1 MKAFYF
7 LCTALIILCSQTLFS
22 QKSTQGVV
30 PENQYKKDPSLG
42 WINDL
47 SEELIIK
54 HTTFYL
60 GDSLLGFDRARWMAE
75 SKKENIQLMVE
86 LQNFL
91 HRKQSDFVKQKYN
104 LEKLPW
110 EIAKE
115 NYVKQHTHAPQPNK
129 VAASVCNNI
138 DFEDGNFSTWTTLS
152 GYNPNSNL
160 PLVIGGPAFISTNQD
175 IYGCNDLQI
184 INSSF
189 VAAGDPIVS
198 PVLDPNGGATSV
210 RLGGFYNNVAWLGGT
225 GMSNTCGSS
234 NYWNYTYSNGQL
246 ISKAVAVTAA
256 NSLLSFDYAVV
267 LNDGGHSNGQQP
279 YFHIVV
285 TNTAGVVLSTCTQY
299 YVQAASGSP
308 PAGFV
313 NSGYVNTYDGS
324 VLYYKGWTSNS
335 INLTPYIGQ
344 TVIVQYSAAGCTQGA
359 HCSWVYIDNVC
370 SSAGITASNSAPCTG
385 QNITLSAPAVFG
397 GTYSWSGPGIVSG
410 GSSQV
415 ATINAPGTY
424 SVLVTPSQGILCA
437 YTLTTSISYN
447 PGPIVTASAS
457 NSVICNGN
465 TTTLTGGGA
474 ASYAWSSGV
483 TDAVAFSPSATANY
497 TVVGTSSLGCVGSAT
512 ITVTVNPIPV
522 ANAGTAAALN
532 CTNTSVTLS
541 GTGGGSYAWTGPGIM
556 SGSNTATPIVNQP
569 GSYNLQV
576 TVSNCT
582 SPISSV
588 VVSQNTTTPTFV
600 LGTASTVSTTCS
612 APNATLSASSSADP
626 NTVYSWITPSTTT
639 VTGNPIIASA
649 VGIYTVV
656 VTNTTTGCTNAVTAS
671 QATVQVVSDNS
682 VPSPTLS
689 STSVSLTCLNAT
701 ATVSLSF
708 NSSYSYNWSPAS
720 GIVSGGNT
728 STPTFS
734 LAGTYSAVVTNT
746 TNNCASS
753 AGSNVVTVVSNTNS
767 PVLSLSSASNTG
779 TLNCAILSINITPT
793 ITPSSNL
800 TYTWSGS
807 SGLASPANQS
817 TATFTAIGIYSLSV
831 TNTVT
836 GCSSAA
842 NASSTFTVYQNN
854 FTPTVSVVPT
864 SSNTTIACASNTVV
878 SYAFNSNASSGSSN
892 VWNAGGIT
900 TPTFATTSGGVY
912 TLTVVDAVSS
922 CSTTNTFTVINASSP
937 PANLSAGVNVAIP
950 CGLTTTTL
958 LATTSSSNTIN
969 YTWVAPASG
978 TIVSGGNTASPLING
993 IGIYSVTAIDAITG
1007 CVATAT
1013 VNVVSGNVFANF
1025 SASPNQGIA
1034 PLSVTFTNT
1043 SQNAISYIWN
1053 FGNGNLSSVTNPT
1066 TIYNN
1071 GGTFTVVLIATS
1083 GPCKDTA
1090 YAIIVV
1096 EDSLMMSIPNVF
1108 TPNNDNVNDVFTIN
1122 STGVKE
1128 ISLSIFNR
1136 WGEKLYDFTGPKA
1149 GWDGIATNGGAAP
1162 DGTYFYFVKVVGFNK
1177 KMIEQHGSFTLFR

>member
-7 LCTALIILCSQTLFS
+7 LCTTFFILFSQTLFS
-22 QKSTQGVV
+22 QKNNQGVV
-30 PENQYKKDPSLG
+30 PKSQYKEDPNLG
-42 WINDL
+42 WIKQL
-47 SEELIIK
+47 SEETIVK
-54 HTTFYL
+54 YTTFYA
-60 GDSLLGFDRARWMAE
+60 GDSLVGFNREYWMAE
-75 SKKENIQLMVE
+75 SKKENIQLMIE
-86 LQNFL
+86 LQNYL

-115 NYVKQHTHAPQPNK
+115 NYLKTHTHSGQSNK

-160 PLVIGGPAFISTNQD
+160 PLVIGGSAFISTNQS

-189 VAAGDPIVS
+189 VPSGDPIVS
-198 PVLDPNGGATSV
+198 PVLDPNGGTTSV

-225 GMSNTCGSS
+225 GMSNTCGVG
-234 NYWNYTYSNGQL
+234 NYWNNTYSNGQL
-246 ISKAVAVTAA
+246 ISKAIAVTAS

-299 YVQAASGSP
+299 YVQAAVGFP
-308 PAGFV
+308 PAGFA

-324 VLYYKGWTSNS
+324 ALYYKGWTNNS

-359 HCSWVYIDNVC
+359 HCSWVYVDNVC
-370 SSAGITASNSAPCTG
+370 SSAGIVASNIAPCTG
-385 QNITLSAPAVFG
+385 QNITLSAPSVFG

-415 ATINAPGTY
+415 ATVNAPGTY
-424 SVLVTPSQGILCA
+424 SVIVTPSQGILCA
-437 YTLTTSISYN
+437 YTLTTSVLYN
-447 PGPIVTASAS
+447 TNPVVTATAS
-457 NSVICNGN
+457 NSVICNGSS
-465 TTTLTGGGA
+465 TTLTGGGA
-474 ASYAWSSGV
+474 ASYAWSGGV
-483 TDAVAFSPSATANY
+483 TNGVAFFPSATANY
-497 TVVGTSSLGCVGSAT
+497 TVTGTSSLGCIGSAT
-512 ITVTVNPIPV
+512 ITVTVNPIPT
-522 ANAGTAAALN
+522 ANAGTAAILN

-541 GTGGGSYAWTGPGIM
+541 GNGGGSYAWTGPGIT
-556 SGSNTATPIVNQP
+556 SGSNTATPTVNQP

-582 SPISSV
+582 SAISSV
-588 VVSQNTTTPTFV
+588 AVNQNTTSPTFV
-600 LGTASTVSTTCS
+600 LGTAITVSTTCS
-612 APNATLSASSSADP
+612 MPNATLSASSSADP
-626 NTVYSWITPSTTT
+626 NTVYYWITPSSTT
-639 VTGNPIIASA
+639 VTGNPILVSA
-649 VGIYTVV
+649 VGVYTVV
-656 VTNTTTGCTNAVTAS
+656 VTNTVTGCTNTLTAS

-682 VPSPTLS
+682 VPSSTLS

-701 ATVSLSF
+701 ATVSLST
-708 NSSYSYNWSPAS
+708 NSSYTYSWSPAS
-720 GIVSGGNT
+720 GIVSGANT
-728 STPTFS
+728 ANPTFS

-753 AGSNVVTVVSNTNS
+753 AGSNVVTVVSNTIS
-767 PVLSLSSASNTG
+767 PALSLSSASNTG
-779 TLNCAILSINITPT
+779 TLNCTILSINITPT

-807 SGLASPANQS
+807 SGLASPVNQAN
-817 TATFTAIGIYSLSV
+817 ATFTAVGVYSLSV
-831 TNTVT
+831 TNTLT

-854 FTPTVSVVPT
+854 FTPTVSIVIT

-878 SYAFNSNASSGSSN
+878 SYTFSSNASAGSSN
-892 VWNAGGIT
+892 IWNAGSVI
-900 TPTFATTSGGVY
+900 TPTFTATSAGVY
-912 TLTVVDAVSS
+912 TLIVVDAVSS
-922 CSTTNTFTVINASSP
+922 CSVTKTFTVIDASSP

-950 CGLTTTTL
+950 CGLTTTSL

-969 YTWVAPASG
+969 YTWLAPTSG
-978 TIVSGGNTASPLING
+978 TIISGGNTSSPLITG
-993 IGIYSVTAIDAITG
+993 TGIYSVTAVDAITG

-1034 PLSVTFTNT
+1034 PLSVSFTNS
-1043 SQNAISYIWN
+1043 SQNATSYTWN

-1066 TIYNN
+1066 TTYNS
-1071 GGTFTVVLIATS
+1071 GSTFTVVLIATS
-1083 GPCKDTA
+1083 GPCSDTA

-1096 EDSLMMSIPNVF
+1096 QDSLMLSIPNVF
-1108 TPNNDNVNDVFTIN
+1108 TPNNDNTNDVFTIN

-1128 ISLSIFNR
+1128 ISLSVFNR

-1149 GWDGIATNGGAAP
+1149 GWDGIATNGSAAP
-1162 DGTYFYFVKVVGFNK
+1162 DGTYFYFVKATGFNK
-1177 KMIEQHGSFTLFR
+1177 KTIEQQGSLTLFR